1 MRAGRDF
8 DENAYDNQKVYA
20 GRPDDAKIVGDEPVD
35 SLSKEQEGRV
45 LVTDKAMADSLIAA
59 DLKAKEDTSWLK
71 NEYVPVTSFIHTLHF
86 DNYKRIYEAYE
97 TPNDFYANTYY
108 NLGRLTGDS
117 IYDKTRHYELKN
129 TFAVALLEGF
139 NKWAKAGLKAFVT
152 SDMRHFVLP
161 NEEARDCVYNEHT
174 LSIGG
179 QLSKTAGRALHY
191 NVTAETWL
199 MGEDAGQ
206 LRLDAA
212 ADFNFPLLG
221 DTVRV
226 AALAYFHRLN
236 PTFYFRHYH
245 ARHLW
250 WDNDDLSQEIRT
262 RIEGRLSLR
271 KTKTTLRVVAETL
284 KNYTYFGQ
292 KYTVTDDFLRTGND
306 VAVRQ
311 HSGNISLLTAQLSQD
326 FKVGPL
332 CWETVLTYQKSSN
345 TDVLPVPALNIYTNL
360 YLNFRIARVLR
371 CDLGADLRYFT
382 KYYAPDYCPSL
393 GQFTVQE
400 NEESRVELGNYP
412 IVNVYANLHLKHTR
426 FFVMMSHVNAGTGKT
441 NYFLTPHYPLN
452 ERILRFGVSWNFF
465 N

>member
-1 MRAGRDF
+1 M
-8 DENAYDNQKVYA
+8 
-20 GRPDDAKIVGDEPVD
+20 
-35 SLSKEQEGRV
+35 
-45 LVTDKAMADSLIAA
+45 
-59 DLKAKEDTSWLK
+59 
-71 NEYVPVTSFIHTLHF
+71 
-86 DNYKRIYEAYE
+86 
-97 TPNDFYANTYY
+97 
-108 NLGRLTGDS
+108 
-117 IYDKTRHYELKN
+117 
-129 TFAVALLEGF
+129 
-139 NKWAKAGLKAFVT
+139 KAFVT

-326 FKVGPL
+326 FKVEHRSAG
-332 CWETVLTYQKSSN
+332 
-345 TDVLPVPALNIYTNL
+345 
-360 YLNFRIARVLR
+360 R
-371 CDLGADLRYFT
+371 
-382 KYYAPDYCPSL
+382 PS
-393 GQFTVQE
+393 
-400 NEESRVELGNYP
+400 
-412 IVNVYANLHLKHTR
+412 
-426 FFVMMSHVNAGTGKT
+426 
-441 NYFLTPHYPLN
+441 
-452 ERILRFGVSWNFF
+452 
-465 N
+465 